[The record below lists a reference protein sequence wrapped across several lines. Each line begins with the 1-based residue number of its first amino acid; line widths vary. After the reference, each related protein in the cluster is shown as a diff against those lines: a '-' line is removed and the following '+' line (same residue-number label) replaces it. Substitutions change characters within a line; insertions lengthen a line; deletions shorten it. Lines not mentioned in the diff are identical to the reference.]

1 MLDYWRERFPLH
13 VFIPLAGVL
22 ALAAHPGR
30 RGVLS
35 FTADLALA
43 LLLLA
48 TTRLWDDL
56 ADREHDAVLHPDRI
70 LVRARTPLGYGV
82 TCVVLAGAAITV
94 VLLRSGLDV
103 AGPILG
109 LLYALL
115 AVFYAVRP
123 RFSAAAELVLLAK
136 YPAFVLVIA
145 GGFVTTLTLLAAL
158 MVYAGACGYEAWH
171 DRGSALGMIV
181 RLKPDTTN
189 TGLSIRRFVEQLVA
203 SGLSRTSQLVAS
215 GFSRTN
221 ASNDK
226 TNEMRR
232 PMWQ

>member
-35 FTADLALA
+35 FAADVSFA

-56 ADREHDAVLHPDRI
+56 ADREHDAVLHPDRV
-70 LVRARTPLGYGV
+70 LVRARTSLGYGV
-82 TCVVLAGAAITV
+82 TCVVLAGAAATV
-94 VLLRSGLDV
+94 VLLRPGREV

-115 AVFYAVRP
+115 AAFYAVRP
-123 RFSAAAELVLLAK
+123 RVSATAEMVLLAK
-136 YPAFVLVIA
+136 YPVFVLVIA
-145 GGFVTTLTLLAAL
+145 GGFVTTLTLSAAL
-158 MVYAGACGYEAWH
+158 MVYAGACAYEAWH

-189 TGLSIRRFVEQLVA
+189 TGRSIRRFV
-203 SGLSRTSQLVAS
+203 GQLVAS
-215 GFSRTN
+215 GFNRTN
-221 ASNDK
+221 ASKDK